1 MASYALL
8 AGVSLRAFPV
18 FKTKAAALRALG
30 PSHRDAGRVLGMLV
44 AAATVTGW
52 HKRYYASHPALFAAL
67 VAQLAGAGAWLAAGG
82 RANGKAFDP
91 MRTLVGPAVGRVFAA
106 WVGGIA
112 TLIGGGR
119 GLPGDGAAV
128 KKTS

>member
-1 MASYALL
+1 M
-8 AGVSLRAFPV
+8 
-18 FKTKAAALRALG
+18 
-30 PSHRDAGRVLGMLV
+30 
-44 AAATVTGW
+44 
-52 HKRYYASHPALFAAL
+52 
-67 VAQLAGAGAWLAAGG
+67 AAGG
-82 RANGKAFDP
+82 GGRASGRAAFDP